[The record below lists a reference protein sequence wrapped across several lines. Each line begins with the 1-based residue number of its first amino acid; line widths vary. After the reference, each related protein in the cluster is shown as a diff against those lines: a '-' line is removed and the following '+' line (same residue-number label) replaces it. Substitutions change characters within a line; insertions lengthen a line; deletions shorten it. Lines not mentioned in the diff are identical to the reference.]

1 MKDLGLSVQVPDKK
15 NKTSWGP
22 TRTSGR
28 RESNPVLTPQRTTAV
43 SENGRVPCTTSEFFC
58 VSFNGRKEKDLASAA
73 RAAHQ
78 ASENLNGI
86 PQNISR
92 SAQEAGVGE
101 KARVSN
107 EKGRLTHISGR
118 REPNSLLPLHALR
131 RRDNLRKAGVHHVP
145 HPTHYPYPSVG

>member
-1 MKDLGLSVQVPDKK
+1 MKDLGLSIQVPDKK
-15 NKTSWGP
+15 NKTSWG
-22 TRTSGR
+22 

-43 SENGRVPCTTSEFFC
+43 SENGRVPCTTSDFFF
-58 VSFNGRKEKDLASAA
+58 VSFNGRKEKDLTSAA

-86 PQNISR
+86 HQNICKSSR

-107 EKGRLTHISGR
+107 EKGGLTHISGR
-118 REPNSLLPLHALR
+118 REPNSLLPLRALR

-145 HPTHYPYPSVG
+145 HPRHYPYPSVG